1 MLWPPDSSGRYDTKK
16 SSPYVVS
23 GGGGGTSVRLNY
35 AVFVLPPNRT
45 AEEYYMYFINGN
57 YKFRGHSGLPLG
69 SSGTRPNGV
78 TTKIAGA
85 GGGYFHEGQA
95 ALAIDGKSISRPNSF
110 ARGGV
115 DCAEFSSRSNLPF
128 KKVFGGFGGG
138 GGGCTEGG
146 GGGGYNGGSVL
157 TFSYDTAGEGGF
169 SYRDSVVEDAMELPL
184 NDGDGYVDI
193 VPSDCGCAEQC
204 VLDTAE
210 EMFDCTC
217 VSPFSNLAP
226 DGFDC
231 YKGK

>member
-1 MLWPPDSSGRYDTKK
+1 MLWPPDSSGRYDTER
-16 SSPYVVS
+16 SLPYVVS
-23 GGGGGTSVRLNY
+23 GGGGGTSVQLNY
-35 AVFVLPPNRT
+35 AIFVLPPNRT
-45 AEEYYMYFINGN
+45 AEESYMNFINGN
-57 YKFRGHSGLPLG
+57 YDFAGHTGLPLG
-69 SSGTRPNGV
+69 SSGSRPNGV
-78 TTKIAGA
+78 IITAGA
-85 GGGYFHEGQA
+85 GGGYLHEGHVT
-95 ALAIDGKSISRPNSF
+95 LIVDGKSISRPTLF

-115 DCAEFSSRSNLPF
+115 DCALLYSKSNIPF
-128 KKVFGGFGGG
+128 QNVFGGFGGG

-146 GGGGYNGGSVL
+146 GGGGFTGGSVL
-157 TFSYDTAGEGGF
+157 AAAYDIPGEGGF
-169 SYRDSVVEDAMELPL
+169 SYLASALEDAMELPL